1 MRMKEE
7 QIKRLA
13 EKVYNDLAAEGLIT
27 PRRER
32 GAAVDGIAGAIARDF
47 SREQELE
54 RDAERLLDETI
65 AAMGRGAAEIDR
77 RKMLRM
83 IKERLA
89 KERKIVL

>member
-13 EKVYNDLAAEGLIT
+13 EKVYSDLAADGLIE
-27 PRRER
+27 PRLER
-32 GAAVDGIAGAIARDF
+32 GAVVAGIAGVIAADLK
-47 SREQELE
+47 RELNLE

-65 AAMGRGAAEIDR
+65 AAMGRGAADIDR

-83 IKERLA
+83 IKQKLA
-89 KERKIVL
+89 QERKIVL

>member
-1 MRMKEE
+1 MRLKEE
-7 QIKRLA
+7 QIQRLS
-13 EKVYNDLAAEGLIT
+13 EKVYNDLSAAGLIT

-32 GAAVDGIAGAIARDF
+32 GSVVEGIAKAIAKDINN
-47 SREQELE
+47 EQSLE

-65 AAMGRGAAEIDR
+65 AGLGRAAADIDR

>member
-1 MRMKEE
+1 MKEE

-13 EKVYNDLAAEGLIT
+13 EKVYNDLAADNLIT

-32 GAAVDGIAGAIARDF
+32 GAALEGIAGVIARDF
-47 SREQELE
+47 GREQTLE
-54 RDAERLLDETI
+54 RDAERLLEESI

-83 IKERLA
+83 IKEKLA
-89 KERKIVL
+89 KDRKIVL

>member
-1 MRMKEE
+1 MRLKEE
-7 QIKRLA
+7 HIKRLA
-13 EKVYNDLAAEGLIT
+13 EKVYSDLTADGLII

-32 GAAVDGIAGAIARDF
+32 GTAVEGIAAVITRDF
-47 SREQELE
+47 GREQTLE

-65 AAMGRGAAEIDR
+65 SAMGRGAADIDR

-83 IKERLA
+83 IKEKLA

>member
-1 MRMKEE
+1 
-7 QIKRLA
+7 
-13 EKVYNDLAAEGLIT
+13 VYNDLSAAGLIT

-32 GAAVDGIAGAIARDF
+32 GAVVEGIAKAITQDIN
-47 SREQELE
+47 SEQTLE

-65 AAMGRGAAEIDR
+65 TSLGRASADIDR

-83 IKERLA
+83 IKEKLA

>member
-1 MRMKEE
+1 MRLKDE

-13 EKVYNDLAAEGLIT
+13 EKVYNDLSSDGLVS
-27 PRRER
+27 PQKER
-32 GAAVDGIAGAIARDF
+32 GAAVDGIARVIAQDI
-47 SREQELE
+47 SREQTLE

-65 AAMGRGAAEIDR
+65 SAMGRDAADIDR

-83 IKERLA
+83 IKEKLA

>member
-1 MRMKEE
+1 MRLKEE
-7 QIKRLA
+7 QIQRLS
-13 EKVYNDLAAEGLIT
+13 EKVYNDLSAAGLIA

-32 GAAVDGIAGAIARDF
+32 GSVVEGIAKAIAQDINN
-47 SREQELE
+47 EQSLE

-65 AAMGRGAAEIDR
+65 AGLGRAAADIDR

-83 IKERLA
+83 IKDRLA

>member
-13 EKVYNDLAAEGLIT
+13 EKVYDDLAAEGLIT

-47 SREQELE
+47 SREQTLE

>member
-13 EKVYNDLAAEGLIT
+13 EKIYSDLTADGLIT
-27 PRRER
+27 PRSER
-32 GAAVDGIAGAIARDF
+32 TAAVEGIVRTIAQDL
-47 SREQELE
+47 SREQTLE

-83 IKERLA
+83 IKEKLA
-89 KERKIVL
+89 KDRKIVL